1 MEEIPRETADKEEM
15 EIHIPSYP
23 LPLEIQQMDRSE
35 KACRYCGISYLIL
48 HEFQCLQE
56 RLQEV
61 ERELEQ
67 ERGSVERERTLRE
80 ELQEAY
86 THLEE
91 LKASVL
97 QQEETTRH
105 LDLQLCLVTREMESV
120 RVEKKT
126 MITELENER
135 TCRLHL
141 RSRFVQQHW
150 LLREALAL
158 LHSSRGEMMTVKNQ
172 LTHFL
177 ETWENSKSLIQQ
189 SCISADAE
197 CARLKQQ
204 VAGLQVELKRLQVD
218 VPNLKSCLDAAKE
231 QILQLENQVQTQK
244 LLKNQNQE
252 AQLLIQGLREEVK
265 TLKIDL
271 QNGMHEREHVK
282 KLLEIKS
289 VEKEDLRVLWRE
301 QTATIERL
309 SRDLREKEESRLS
322 CQQRCESMQEQ
333 LLAWQQKEEEVTRR
347 LERAEGEM
355 KDLRA
360 ARSTLLQEREELR
373 RTHVGELERLEES
386 FRTRLK
392 AAEEQSSKME
402 AFLQQKQAEQDK
414 QLKQQDMELRREADI
429 ELDIQ
434 RQKNHELINKYQSEK
449 QQLQN
454 KIPALIHS
462 ATQELHE
469 ELAVLQEHI
478 KEQEKEMKHVCESA
492 SQRQHQLLEEQRTG
506 EAQLQ
511 QKTQELNQA
520 QSNILQLKEER
531 ATLQEEKF
539 FLEET
544 VRRECEEREE
554 LTAALTLAK
563 EQLLELKHSKPHET
577 QTYTQLSRSTVTH
590 PDLPFPRLNP
600 SPPSHPQTHTHSSL
614 STQGT
619 RQRLPEWNSCS
630 VSRSSTSWHGSS
642 LPTPALPKISRERV
656 ASVNDLCKSIT
667 TMRGRRDKLC
677 VSLGQRSPYR

>member
-1 MEEIPRETADKEEM
+1 MGGKSEVCTLSFARQQGSQHPCPVVPM
-15 EIHIPSYP
+15 PSFRGGRRF
-23 LPLEIQQMDRSE
+23 EHFVVFFSSKSE
-35 KACRYCGISYLIL
+35 SLNNSFCVCVCI
-48 HEFQCLQE
+48 
-56 RLQEV
+56 
-61 ERELEQ
+61 
-67 ERGSVERERTLRE
+67 
-80 ELQEAY
+80 
-86 THLEE
+86 
-91 LKASVL
+91 
-97 QQEETTRH
+97 
-105 LDLQLCLVTREMESV
+105 
-120 RVEKKT
+120 
-126 MITELENER
+126 
-135 TCRLHL
+135 
-141 RSRFVQQHW
+141 RSRFVQQQW
-150 LLREALAL
+150 LLKEALAL
-158 LHSSRGEMMTVKNQ
+158 LHSSRGEMTTVKNQ

-177 ETWENSKSLIQQ
+177 ETWENSKVLIQQ

-204 VAGLQVELKRLQVD
+204 VVGLQVELKRLQEE

-231 QILQLENQVQTQK
+231 QILQLDNQVQTQK
-244 LLKNQNQE
+244 LLQNQNQE
-252 AQLLIQGLREEVK
+252 AQFLIQGLMEEVK

-271 QNGMHEREHVK
+271 QNSMHEREHGK
-282 KLLEIKS
+282 KLLEINS
-289 VEKEDLRVLWRE
+289 VEKEDLRVLWSE

-309 SRDLREKEESRLS
+309 SRDLREKEENRLS

-333 LLAWQQKEEEVTRR
+333 LLAWQQKEEEVTRTK
-347 LERAEGEM
+347 GEM
-355 KDLRA
+355 KDLRV

-414 QLKQQDMELRREADI
+414 QLKQQEMELRREADI
-429 ELDIQ
+429 ELDIR
-434 RQKNHELINKYQSEK
+434 RQKNQELINKYQSEK

-462 ATQELHE
+462 AVQELHE
-469 ELAVLQEHI
+469 ELAVLQERI

-492 SQRQHQLLEEQRTG
+492 SQRQHQLLEERRTG

-511 QKTQELNQA
+511 SALQELRQKTQELNQA
-520 QSNILQLKEER
+520 HINLQQLKEER
-531 ATLQEEKF
+531 STLQEEKS

-563 EQLLELKHSKPHET
+563 EQLLELKHSITKPNGT
-577 QTYTQLSRSTVTH
+577 QTHTQLSRVRSTVKN

-600 SPPSHPQTHTHSSL
+600 SPPSHPQTHNHSSL
-614 STQGT
+614 STQST

-642 LPTPALPKISRERV
+642 QPTPTLPKISKERV

-667 TMRGRRDKLC
+667 MVRGRRDKL
-677 VSLGQRSPYR
+677 